1 MAEAAKAV
9 EAMVAVGNRL
19 VVCGCEASAYE
30 SMACGYEACEDD
42 VDDGGVAREGDV
54 GGDYVACAHAEN
66 EDGDGAASSKLADQV
81 WCTVRCST
89 PS

>member
-1 MAEAAKAV
+1 MVEAVEAV

-42 VDDGGVAREGDV
+42 VDDGGVAR
-54 GGDYVACAHAEN
+54 GG
-66 EDGDGAASSKLADQV
+66 
-81 WCTVRCST
+81 
-89 PS
+89 